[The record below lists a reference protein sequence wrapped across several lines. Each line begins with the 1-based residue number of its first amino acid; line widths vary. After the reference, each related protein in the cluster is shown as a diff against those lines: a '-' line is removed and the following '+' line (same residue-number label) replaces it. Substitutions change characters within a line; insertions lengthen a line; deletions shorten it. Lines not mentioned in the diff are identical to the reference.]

1 MMTGYRTRMASLGVA
16 ALLAASAMLGT
27 IQPPAAS
34 AEDNQVFFRSGLA
47 VLSSDRAGELFT
59 DGHNA
64 TGRGTNDGVTGWY
77 LGAGLDQG
85 MHKNFLGIKGMSLVG
100 ELGIEF
106 KRFNSKSVA
115 NSDTPTV
122 TGVSNGAATN
132 KVQIT
137 MLTVDVAP
145 KLKFREGEKLRPW
158 IIPVGLDFHVIS
170 PPSNQ
175 TNYLDI
181 GTQHGVGIEYNFWG
195 PLNVGLD
202 GRYHF
207 AANMTNTVNSYG
219 TVGAYVGILY

>member
-1 MMTGYRTRMASLGVA
+1 MASLGAA
-16 ALLAASAMLGT
+16 ALLAASAMLST

-106 KRFNSKSVA
+106 KRFNS
-115 NSDTPTV
+115 
-122 TGVSNGAATN
+122 
-132 KVQIT
+132 
-137 MLTVDVAP
+137 
-145 KLKFREGEKLRPW
+145 
-158 IIPVGLDFHVIS
+158 
-170 PPSNQ
+170 
-175 TNYLDI
+175 
-181 GTQHGVGIEYNFWG
+181 
-195 PLNVGLD
+195 
-202 GRYHF
+202 
-207 AANMTNTVNSYG
+207 
-219 TVGAYVGILY
+219 